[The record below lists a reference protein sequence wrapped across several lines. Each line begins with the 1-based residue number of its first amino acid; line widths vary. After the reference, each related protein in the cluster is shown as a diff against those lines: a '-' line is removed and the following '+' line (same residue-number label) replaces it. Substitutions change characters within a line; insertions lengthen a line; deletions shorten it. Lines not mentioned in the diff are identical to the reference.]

1 MDIHE
6 YQAKKIL
13 SDFGIGIPRGG
24 IAYSPENAEYKAKEI
39 GGSRWVV
46 KAQVHSGARGKAG
59 GIIICN
65 DALEVARAA
74 DKLLGKKLVTNQTG
88 PSGKIINRVYIE
100 EASDIER
107 ELYLGLVFDRG
118 SECIMVVASTEG
130 GMSVEEISNK
140 KPETIIRSKIEA
152 AVGIQE
158 FQAREIAFN
167 LGIETG
173 LISRTAEVIEGCYR
187 AFSELDATM
196 VEVNP
201 LVITK
206 DKHVLALDCKMSFDN
221 NALFR
226 RNDVSEL
233 RDKSQENPSEVY
245 ASDRGL
251 NYVGLDGNIGNIING
266 AGLAMASMDM
276 IKSAGG
282 EPANFLDIGGGA
294 TPEKIVKAFKLVSS
308 DEKVKVILVNI
319 FAGINRCDWVAEG
332 IVQALQTIKIDMPLV
347 IRLAGTNV
355 EKGNKI
361 LKESGIDF
369 IEAHSLKEAATK
381 AVEAIVSVD
390 FLPKTNPKNCV
401 AQAT

>member
-24 IAYSPENAEYKAKEI
+24 IAYSPENAEYKARDI

-59 GIIICN
+59 GIIVCD
-65 DALEVARAA
+65 DALEVAQAA

-100 EASDIER
+100 EASDIEK

-130 GMSVEEISNK
+130 GMSVEEISAK

-167 LGIETG
+167 LGIESG
-173 LISRTAEVIEGCYR
+173 LISRTAEVIQGCYR

-226 RNDVSEL
+226 RNEVSEL

-276 IKSAGG
+276 IKLAGG
-282 EPANFLDIGGGA
+282 EPANFLDVGGGA

-332 IVQALQTIKIDMPLV
+332 IVQALQQIKIEMPIV

-361 LKESGIDF
+361 LKDSGVSY
-369 IEAHSLKEAATK
+369 IEAQTLEEAANK
-381 AVEAIVSVD
+381 AVEALKKVD
-390 FLPKTNPKNCV
+390 GN
-401 AQAT
+401 

>member
-59 GIIICN
+59 GIIVCN
-65 DALEVARAA
+65 DVLEVARAA
-74 DKLLGKKLVTNQTG
+74 DKLLGKKLITNQTG

-167 LGIETG
+167 LGVETG

-226 RNDVSEL
+226 RNDVAEL

-251 NYVGLDGNIGNIING
+251 NYVGLEGNIGNIING

-361 LKESGIDF
+361 LKESGIDY

-381 AVEAIVSVD
+381 AVEELKKIEI
-390 FLPKTNPKNCV
+390 K
-401 AQAT
+401 

>member
-13 SDFGIGIPRGG
+13 SDFGVIIPRGG
-24 IAYSPENAEYKAKEI
+24 IVYSPENAENKAREI
-39 GGSRWVV
+39 GGSKWVV
-46 KAQVHSGARGKAG
+46 KAQIHSGARGKAG

-65 DALEVARAA
+65 SPLEVAQAT
-74 DKLLGKKLVTNQTG
+74 DKLLGKILVTNQTG
-88 PSGKIINRVYIE
+88 PEGKIVNRIYIE
-100 EASDIER
+100 EATDIKK

-130 GMSVEEISNK
+130 GMSVEEISQE
-140 KPETIIRSKIEA
+140 KPETIIRSKIEV
-152 AVGIQE
+152 AVGMQE
-158 FQAREIAFN
+158 FQAREIAFG
-167 LGIETG
+167 LGIETK
-173 LISRTAEVIEGCYR
+173 LIAKAAEAIQGCYK

-201 LVITK
+201 LVISEQEQI
-206 DKHVLALDCKMSFDN
+206 LALDCKMSFDN

-233 RDKSQENPSEVY
+233 RDKTQENANEVY

-251 NYVGLDGNIGNIING
+251 NYVTLDGNIGNIING

-276 IKSAGG
+276 IKLAGG
-282 EPANFLDIGGGA
+282 EPANFLDVGGGA
-294 TPEKIVKAFKLVSS
+294 TPEKIVKAFRLITMDK
-308 DEKVKVILVNI
+308 KVKVILVNI

-332 IVQALQTIKIDMPLV
+332 IIQALKKIEINMPLV

-355 EKGNKI
+355 DKGNKI
-361 LKESGIDF
+361 LKESKINY
-369 IEAHSLKEAATK
+369 IEASTLEDAANKEVKALKEL
-381 AVEAIVSVD
+381 E
-390 FLPKTNPKNCV
+390 NN
-401 AQAT
+401 